1 MNASTAIS
9 PNPSTHSQGW
19 FASGPAIV
27 AAIAILKLALELCA
41 APHYGIFRDEMYY
54 LACGQ
59 HLGWGYVDHPPLMPF
74 IAWFAS
80 HIFGTSLIGLRLL
93 PALAGAAL
101 VWLTGAMARMMG
113 GARVA
118 QALAAIA
125 VLTAPIYMLM
135 QHWLTMN
142 AFEPLLWMACAW
154 CVLRFIH
161 AEDPRWWLLIGVL
174 VGIGLEMKYSVAL
187 FAVGL
192 IVGLALTPHR
202 RVFASKWFWLGCL
215 AACLIF
221 LPHLVWLIHNHF
233 PFLEYEHN
241 IRMTT
246 RDIRRG
252 PVAFLLDQAFILNP
266 VSALLWIGGL
276 VWTLFTRAGS
286 SYRILAWTF
295 LVVLGVLMIAQGKN
309 YYVSPVYPM
318 MFAAGAVAFT
328 QWIHNAWLRRS
339 LHHTPGR
346 VRRRP
351 RAPVSAFVATRDLP
365 PLPTRDWHH
374 AHQSGKPAHRPASA
388 VFCRRIRLGRHGPQN
403 RRRLLEPASRG
414 TRPHCDLRE
423 RLGRGCRHRLL
434 RPEARPAS
442 RHQPEQFV
450 LVLGTARLR
459 RQHHDRSR
467 QWRRGGSQILPDR
480 HRLRSENRQPV
491 VPRRRALHDM
501 DLPRIALGSPRR
513 LAKNQTLGMI
523 HHHKGT

>member
-101 VWLTGAMARMMG
+101 VWLTGTMARMMG
-113 GARVA
+113 GARLA
-118 QALAAIA
+118 QALAALA

-142 AFEPLLWMACAW
+142 AFEPLLLMACAW

-328 QWIHNAWLRRS
+328 QWIRNAWLRGAYTTLLAASGVVLAPLS
-339 LHHTPGR
+339 LPLLPPETYLRYQHAIGITPIKAENQPTGR
-346 VRRRP
+346 LPQFFADEFGWEDMVRKSAAVYWSLPPAERARTAIFANSWGEAAAIDYFGPKYGLP
-351 RAPVSAFVATRDLP
+351 RAISAHNSYWLWGPRDYDGSTMIILGSDGAGDREHFQ
-365 PLPTRDWHH
+365 TVID
-374 AHQSGKPAHRPASA
+374 SGQKTDNPWSREDEH
-388 VFCRRIRLGRHGPQN
+388 FTIWLCRGLHW
-403 RRRLLEPASRG
+403 
-414 TRPHCDLRE
+414 DLR
-423 RLGRGCRHRLL
+423 
-434 RPEARPAS
+434 AVWS
-442 RHQPEQFV
+442 K
-450 LVLGTARLR
+450 
-459 RQHHDRSR
+459 
-467 QWRRGGSQILPDR
+467 I
-480 HRLRSENRQPV
+480 
-491 VPRRRALHDM
+491 
-501 DLPRIALGSPRR
+501 
-513 LAKNQTLGMI
+513 KNWG
-523 HHHKGT
+523 